1 MKGFGNIS
9 SPQAAIKSLLKR
21 FQVRRH
27 VLSNGLTVL
36 TMENY
41 DIPVVSMYTLYKVG
55 SRNEW
60 PGITGISHLFE
71 HMMFNGSRNFS
82 PHEFDKILESGGGRS
97 NAYTSRDLTVYYEDF
112 APALLEKV
120 IELDSDRMGWLN
132 IASKTLE
139 SEREVVKEER
149 RLRTDNSVY
158 GRLEEEL
165 YAASYHCHSYRWPV
179 IGWMVDIENISVGDC
194 RRYYKHFYVPN
205 NAVLVLSGAFNTDKA
220 LKQIEKYYGPIPSRK
235 IPSVPTTSEP
245 VQNGER
251 RLQYRKKAELH
262 NFIIGYHVPELGHKD
277 VFVLDVLQTIMA
289 DGESSVLYR
298 SLVRKQEIVLYLHCD
313 YTWHINPGLF
323 EFYLQMKPGKTSR
336 TGEIQ
341 LEKELKAIRNQS
353 IRKVDLARAKN
364 ILESDF
370 ISGFQTN
377 NGRAHR
383 IGLTEILFGDFNKIT
398 EPVLEYKNVTID
410 DINRVA
416 NTYFKPENKT
426 IVQLDIK

>member
-1 MKGFGNIS
+1 MKGYSNIS
-9 SPQAAIKSLLKR
+9 SPQAAIKSLLNR

-55 SRNEW
+55 SRNER

-71 HMMFNGSRNFS
+71 HMMFNGSRNFG
-82 PHEFDKILESGGGRS
+82 PHKFDKILESGGGRS

-112 APALLEKV
+112 TPALLEKV

-132 IASKTLE
+132 ITSKTLE

-165 YAASYHCHSYRWPV
+165 YAASFHCHPYRWPI
-179 IGWMVDIENISVGDC
+179 IGWMADIKNISVGDC
-194 RRYYKHFYVPN
+194 KRYHKHFYAPN

-220 LKQIEKYYGPIPSRK
+220 LKQIEKYYGPIPSGK

-245 VQNGER
+245 AQNGER
-251 RLQYRKKAELH
+251 RLHYRKKAELH
-262 NFIIGYHVPELGHKD
+262 NFIIGYHVPEFSHKD
-277 VFVLDVLQTIMA
+277 VFVLDVLQTILA
-289 DGESSVLYR
+289 DGESSILYR

-323 EFYLQMKPGKTSR
+323 EFYFQMKPGKTSR

-353 IRKVDLARAKN
+353 IRKADLERAKN
-364 ILESDF
+364 VLESDF
-370 ISGFQTN
+370 ISSFQTN

-398 EPVLEYKNVTID
+398 EPVLEYKNVTKD
-410 DINRVA
+410 DIKRVA
-416 NTYFKPENKT
+416 NTYFRPENKT